1 MPRCAPLSL
10 LTLSSSRPAT
20 CQWVSTRVIAGK
32 ARTAEAA
39 DEQTTMPVS
48 FNMKVVKVKN
58 VKIKLWDLGGQ
69 ARFRSMWTRY
79 ARGANAILCVSQS
92 ATQSYSTPSAIL

>member
-1 MPRCAPLSL
+1 MRVDASTPERTGAVDAP
-10 LTLSSSRPAT
+10 
-20 CQWVSTRVIAGK
+20 
-32 ARTAEAA
+32 
-39 DEQTTMPVS
+39 TTVLAS

-79 ARGANAILCVSQS
+79 ARGANAIL
-92 ATQSYSTPSAIL
+92 